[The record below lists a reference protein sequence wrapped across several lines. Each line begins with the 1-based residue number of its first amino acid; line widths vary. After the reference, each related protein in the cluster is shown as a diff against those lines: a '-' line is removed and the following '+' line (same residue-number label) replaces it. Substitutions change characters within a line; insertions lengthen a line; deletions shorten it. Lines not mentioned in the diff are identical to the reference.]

1 MTATAITREWIED
14 YQKKGAGVLRQVIGA
29 EWIGHM
35 RDAIAMVLGGG
46 SNLAMNLASDKG
58 AFFND
63 LFLWRWNEEFR
74 RFIFDS
80 PLPELA
86 AAILQTDDV
95 RLFYDQLF
103 VMEPGGETGT
113 PWHQDLPYWPIKGPD
128 VLSIWVPFDPVSPDN
143 GVVSYV
149 AGSHLWQK
157 RIRPASPRL
166 TAAGEVDTVSRSD
179 DAIAFDPKDA
189 AHEYLTWTLEPGDVL
204 VHHGMTV
211 HGAPPNSTTDLRRRA
226 LAVRY
231 VGPETR
237 YDPRPGTWIH
247 DSKVRAYLPLPDLQP
262 GDPLDCDLFPK
273 VWPRK

>member
-1 MTATAITREWIED
+1 MKIDSQWLED
-14 YQKKGAGVLRQVIGA
+14 YQRNGAGVLRQVVP
-29 EWIGHM
+29 ESWIDRM
-35 RDAIAMVLGGG
+35 RAAVSEVLEDG
-46 SNLAMNLASDKG
+46 SDLSMNLAKDDKG

-63 LFLWRWNEEFR
+63 LFLWRWNEDFR
-74 RFIFDS
+74 RFAFES

-86 AAILQTDDV
+86 SRILAADDI

-103 VMEPGGETGT
+103 VMEPGGQTGT
-113 PWHQDLPYWPIKGPD
+113 PWHQDLPYWPISGPD

-149 AGSHLWQK
+149 AGSHRWQQ

-166 TAAGEVDTVSRSD
+166 TAAGKIDEVSSTDGRIV
-179 DAIAFDPKDA
+179 FDPEDG
-189 AHEYLTWTLEPGDVL
+189 AHAFLTWTLEPGDVL

-211 HGAPPNSTTDLRRRA
+211 HGARPNTTADLRRRA

-247 DSKVRAYLPLPDLQP
+247 DTKVRTHLPLPDLQP
-262 GDPLDCDLFPK
+262 GDPLDCELFPK
-273 VWPRK
+273 VWPRPS